1 MIRFALVKS
10 RGTGRTVMD
19 IEALID
25 GTRLCLWW
33 DCTDPCTT
41 KIHDPTTLEHYR
53 LQGTATQCA
62 HLNRQYHPCLCRFM
76 MQTSQ
81 ETIFQRGNGHTA
93 PSCCS
98 STGSLYLGDVAEMDQ
113 HIVQA
118 TRIWVQSQS
127 DDRHIVT
134 SYKRKAHNQ
143 MALGFQIA
151 YSRLNLQ
158 VQMMRIITTSHYC
171 LWDMNGVP
179 FTWQNTWLQ
188 KCHVSPTYKRL
199 VFCKRGLPWNGLQ
212 GHWCSFVIP
221 VLSCWKGTFCSTKS
235 IDLQISHE
243 MLWNQK
249 RPGVIDSWTVPS
261 RWMWPN
267 FCWSAVWFV
276 PVLDWL

>member
-1 MIRFALVKS
+1 
-10 RGTGRTVMD
+10 MD

-41 KIHDPTTLEHYR
+41 KIHDPATLEHYR

-235 IDLQISHE
+235 IDWQISHE

-261 RWMWPN
+261 KWMWQISVGQQSGSYPCSTGYKQA
-267 FCWSAVWFV
+267 FAHGWIRA
-276 PVLDWL
+276 